1 MKKIIKFISIVLGLF
16 LLLSSPLNAQ
26 SAIFKADSK
35 IKVVSVIAANN
46 VTPIVIKAT
55 SGTVYS
61 IDGFNNGTTL
71 AYIKLYNAASATCG
85 VGTPFVRYLIPF
97 GSSSSGGGFNISN
110 INGDAFGDG
119 IVMCITTGIAD
130 NDATAPAAN
139 AYIVN
144 IHYY

>member
-1 MKKIIKFISIVLGLF
+1 MKKLILIVLGLF
-16 LLLSSPLNAQ
+16 LLSSPLSAQ
-26 SAIFKADSK
+26 SIFKADSK

-46 VTPIVIKAT
+46 VTPIVIKST
-55 SGTVYS
+55 TGTVYS

-71 AYIKLYNAASATCG
+71 AYIKLYNASSATCG
-85 VGTPFVRYLIPF
+85 VGTPYVRYLIPF